1 MKTRYYLM
9 IIAALVIGIAFTS
22 YMTYVY
28 IYSANFLPAQEVT
41 STLAYRSQ
49 ICDLQQQLGYE
60 RCEVDGLVLD
70 FDDLGYSSP
79 HLGEG

>member
-1 MKTRYYLM
+1 MKTWYYLM
-9 IIAALVIGIAFTS
+9 IIVALVIGIAFFS

-28 IYSANFLPAQEVT
+28 LSFANFLPAQEVT

-60 RCEVDGLVLD
+60 ACRVDGIVIGFND
-70 FDDLGYSSP
+70 RP
-79 HLGEG
+79 VP